1 MRRSKV
7 SKATSTAN
15 ETSATRHPCVPLE
28 PVRAEQTHAQDWQTL
43 FAAEDVC
50 WHLSQISVLEIQIKY
65 DLGKLELPDTPQ
77 KFLPNLI
84 RDSGL
89 NFHTLENKAILML
102 GKLPQLH
109 RDPFDRLLI
118 ASALVKGWEI
128 ATVDTIFDQYPVQIV
143 N

>member
-1 MRRSKV
+1 MR
-7 SKATSTAN
+7 
-15 ETSATRHPCVPLE
+15 HLLLD
-28 PVRAEQTHAQDWQTL
+28 THIFLWSQFAPSNLSPKLAAL

-65 DLGKLELPDTPQ
+65 DLGKLELPDPQQ

-84 RDSGL
+84 QDSGL
-89 NFHTLENKAILML
+89 NFHPLENKAIYML

-128 ATVDTIFDQYPVQIV
+128 ATVDPVFDQYPVQIV

>member
-1 MRRSKV
+1 MRHLLLDTHIFLWSQFAPSKL
-7 SKATSTAN
+7 SPKLAALFTS
-15 ETSATRHPCVPLE
+15 EE
-28 PVRAEQTHAQDWQTL
+28 
-43 FAAEDVC
+43 VC

-77 KFLPNLI
+77 NFLPELI
-84 RDSGL
+84 QDSGL
-89 NFHTLENKAILML
+89 NFHHLDNKAIFML
-102 GKLPQLH
+102 GKLPNLH

-128 ATVDTIFDQYPVQIV
+128 ATVDTIFDKYPVQTV

>member
-1 MRRSKV
+1 MG
-7 SKATSTAN
+7 
-15 ETSATRHPCVPLE
+15 HLLLD
-28 PVRAEQTHAQDWQTL
+28 THIFLWSQFAPSNLSPKLAAL

-50 WHLSQISVLEIQIKY
+50 WHLSQISMLEIQIKY
-65 DLGKLELPDTPQ
+65 DLGKLELPDPPQ

-84 RDSGL
+84 QDSGL
-89 NFHTLENKAILML
+89 NFHPLENKAIYML

-128 ATVDTIFDQYPVQIV
+128 ATVDPVFDQYPVQIV

>member
-1 MRRSKV
+1 MRHLLLDTNIFLWSQFAPSNLSPKL
-7 SKATSTAN
+7 AA
-15 ETSATRHPCVPLE
+15 
-28 PVRAEQTHAQDWQTL
+28 L

-65 DLGKLELPDTPQ
+65 DLGKLELPDPPQ

-84 RDSGL
+84 QDSGL
-89 NFHTLENKAILML
+89 NFHPLENKAIYML
-102 GKLPQLH
+102 GKLPHLH

-128 ATVDTIFDQYPVQIV
+128 ATVDPVFDQYPVQIV

>member
-1 MRRSKV
+1 MR
-7 SKATSTAN
+7 
-15 ETSATRHPCVPLE
+15 HLLLD
-28 PVRAEQTHAQDWQTL
+28 THVFLWSQFAPSNLSPKLAAL

-65 DLGKLELPDTPQ
+65 DLGKLELPDPPQ
-77 KFLPNLI
+77 NFLPGLI
-84 RDSGL
+84 QDSGL
-89 NFHTLENKAILML
+89 NFHPLENKAIYML
-102 GKLPQLH
+102 GKLPHLH

-128 ATVDTIFDQYPVQIV
+128 ATVDPVFDQYPVQIV

>member
-1 MRRSKV
+1 MR
-7 SKATSTAN
+7 
-15 ETSATRHPCVPLE
+15 HLLLD
-28 PVRAEQTHAQDWQTL
+28 THIFLWSQFAPSNLSPKLAAL
-43 FAAEDVC
+43 FAAEYVC

-65 DLGKLELPDTPQ
+65 DLGKLKLPDPPQ
-77 KFLPNLI
+77 KFLPGLI
-84 RDSGL
+84 QDSGL
-89 NFHTLENKAILML
+89 NFHPLENKAIYML

-128 ATVDTIFDQYPVQIV
+128 ATVDPVFDQYPVQIV

>member
-1 MRRSKV
+1 MRHLLLDTHVFLWSQFAPSKL
-7 SKATSTAN
+7 SPK
-15 ETSATRHPCVPLE
+15 L
-28 PVRAEQTHAQDWQTL
+28 AEL

-50 WHLSQISVLEIQIKY
+50 WHLNQISVLEIQIKY
-65 DLGKLELPDTPQ
+65 DLGKLELSETPQ
-77 KFLPNLI
+77 KFLPGLI
-84 RDSGL
+84 QDSGL
-89 NFHTLENKAILML
+89 NFHPLENKAIYML

-128 ATVDTIFDQYPVQIV
+128 ATVDPVFDQYPVQIV

>member
-1 MRRSKV
+1 MR
-7 SKATSTAN
+7 
-15 ETSATRHPCVPLE
+15 HLLLD
-28 PVRAEQTHAQDWQTL
+28 THVFLWSQFAPSNLSPKLAAL

-65 DLGKLELPDTPQ
+65 DFGKLDLPDAPQ
-77 KFLPNLI
+77 NFLPGLI
-84 RDSGL
+84 QDSGL
-89 NFHTLENKAILML
+89 NFHPLENKAIYML
-102 GKLPQLH
+102 GKLPHLH

-128 ATVDTIFDQYPVQIV
+128 ATVDHIFDQYPVQIV

>member
-1 MRRSKV
+1 MR
-7 SKATSTAN
+7 
-15 ETSATRHPCVPLE
+15 HLLLD
-28 PVRAEQTHAQDWQTL
+28 THIFLWSQFAPSNLSHKLAAL

-65 DLGKLELPDTPQ
+65 DLGKLELPDPPQ

-84 RDSGL
+84 QDSGL
-89 NFHTLENKAILML
+89 NFHPLENKAIYML

-128 ATVDTIFDQYPVQIV
+128 ATVDTIFDKYPVQTV

>member
-1 MRRSKV
+1 MR
-7 SKATSTAN
+7 
-15 ETSATRHPCVPLE
+15 HLLLD
-28 PVRAEQTHAQDWQTL
+28 THIFLWSQFAPSNLSPKLAAL

-65 DLGKLELPDTPQ
+65 DLGKLELPDPPQ

-84 RDSGL
+84 QDSGL
-89 NFHTLENKAILML
+89 NFHPLENKAIYML
-102 GKLPQLH
+102 GKLPHLH

-128 ATVDTIFDQYPVQIV
+128 ATVDTTFDQYPVQIV

>member
-1 MRRSKV
+1 MRHLLLDTHVFLWSQFAPSKLTP
-7 SKATSTAN
+7 KLAA
-15 ETSATRHPCVPLE
+15 
-28 PVRAEQTHAQDWQTL
+28 L
-43 FAAEDVC
+43 FAAEEVC

-89 NFHTLENKAILML
+89 NFHTLENKAIFML
-102 GKLPQLH
+102 SKLPQLH

>member
-1 MRRSKV
+1 MRHLLLDTHVFLWSQFAPSKL
-7 SKATSTAN
+7 SPK
-15 ETSATRHPCVPLE
+15 L
-28 PVRAEQTHAQDWQTL
+28 AEL

-50 WHLSQISVLEIQIKY
+50 WHLNQISVVEIQIKY
-65 DLGKLELPDTPQ
+65 DLGKLELPETPQ
-77 KFLPNLI
+77 KFLPGLI
-84 RDSGL
+84 QDSGL
-89 NFHTLENKAILML
+89 NFHPLENKAIYML

-128 ATVDTIFDQYPVQIV
+128 ATVDPVFDQYPVQIV

>member
-1 MRRSKV
+1 LSQFAPSNLSPKL
-7 SKATSTAN
+7 AA
-15 ETSATRHPCVPLE
+15 
-28 PVRAEQTHAQDWQTL
+28 L

-65 DLGKLELPDTPQ
+65 DLGKLKLPDPPQ

-84 RDSGL
+84 QDSGL
-89 NFHTLENKAILML
+89 NFHPLENKAIYML

-128 ATVDTIFDQYPVQIV
+128 ATVDPVFDQYPVQIV

>member
-1 MRRSKV
+1 MR
-7 SKATSTAN
+7 
-15 ETSATRHPCVPLE
+15 HLLLD
-28 PVRAEQTHAQDWQTL
+28 THIFLWSQFAPSNLSPKLAAL

-65 DLGKLELPDTPQ
+65 DLGKLELPDPPQ
-77 KFLPNLI
+77 NFLPGLI
-84 RDSGL
+84 QDSGL
-89 NFHTLENKAILML
+89 NFHPLENKAIYML

-128 ATVDTIFDQYPVQIV
+128 ATVDPVFDQYPVQIV

>member
-1 MRRSKV
+1 MR
-7 SKATSTAN
+7 
-15 ETSATRHPCVPLE
+15 HLLLD
-28 PVRAEQTHAQDWQTL
+28 THIFLWSQFAPSNLSPKLAAL

-65 DLGKLELPDTPQ
+65 DLRKLELPDPPQ

-84 RDSGL
+84 QDSGL
-89 NFHTLENKAILML
+89 NFHPLENKAIYML
-102 GKLPQLH
+102 GKLPHLH

-128 ATVDTIFDQYPVQIV
+128 ATVDSVFDQYPVQIV